1 MTNTNYDD
9 CPELLKDFLN
19 YIATIKNLSPNTI
32 DSYYLDLK
40 EFLRFLKRSR
50 KEAQPDTPFTE
61 IIISDISKEDLEKVT
76 VEEVYDY
83 LTFTMRELNNVS
95 RSRARKVT
103 SLRSFYKYLT
113 VKSHKFENDPVKNI
127 EMPKVRAALPK
138 YLTLDESLALLE
150 TPEGEHALRDYC
162 ILTLF
167 LNCGM
172 RLSELV
178 GINVND
184 VRDDQ
189 LRLLGKGNKERI
201 VFLNR
206 ACRDAVS
213 SYIEQRDKQK
223 FQRKD
228 PRALF
233 LSRTGSRLTARRVE
247 QIVDECLKRAGLS
260 DRGFST
266 HKLRHTAAT
275 LMYRY
280 GDVDMLALKE
290 ILGHAHVSTTEIYTH
305 INDEKLKAATDS
317 NPLAREKRTN
327 KPKAA
332 GKSEDFDDESDN

>member
-1 MTNTNYDD
+1 MSSANYDD
-9 CPELLKDFLN
+9 CPELLRDFL
-19 YIATIKNLSPNTI
+19 YYMETIKNLSPRTI
-32 DSYYLDLK
+32 DSYYIDLRA
-40 EFLRFLKRSR
+40 FFRFFKVHKKRCDADS
-50 KEAQPDTPFTE
+50 PFSE
-61 IIISDISKEDLEKVT
+61 IKIKDITKEDIESVSI
-76 VEEVYDY
+76 EDIYEY
-83 LTFTMRELNNVS
+83 LHFIMREQSNGS
-95 RSRARKVT
+95 RTRARKIT

-113 VKSHKFENDPVKNI
+113 VKAHRIDNDPVKNI
-127 EMPKVRAALPK
+127 EMPKVRTALPK

-178 GINVND
+178 GINTND
-184 VRDDQ
+184 VHDDQ
-189 LRLLGKGNKERI
+189 IRLIGKGDKERI

-206 ACRDAVS
+206 ACRDAISAYV
-213 SYIEQRDKQK
+213 EQRDKQK
-223 FQRKD
+223 LPRKD

-260 DRGFST
+260 DRGFSA

-305 INDEKLKAATDS
+305 INDEKLKAATDA
-317 NPLAREKRTN
+317 NPLAREKRVN
-327 KPKAA
+327 KPNKTE
-332 GKSEDFDDESDN
+332 GYDEDSDN